1 MAHFAAAF
9 VFAAV
14 APPDDRLEI
23 APGVY
28 MPRVSCGHPDDQA
41 KNATAATLA
50 WILAG
55 GMGIDTA
62 DSYHNQPE
70 IAVAIAA
77 SGVERKKLFITT
89 KVPCEG
95 DVYANIEED
104 LRELQTSYV
113 DLMLIHFPCKD
124 LDGTRNAWK
133 ALQAAHDAGLARS
146 IGVSN
151 FLAAD
156 LDAVMALGGVTPSL
170 NQCQMSVGSHD
181 DAMINKTRAAG
192 ATYEAYSPLRHVDLS
207 DPTLTK
213 IAHDHNVS
221 TAQVALRWIY
231 QQGVYNETTPDTYEE
246 SLIRDRVR
254 AYLISSKEIFNDKSG
269 PVEPRD
275 RNQRVSIK
283 RNSVELAKLAQEGEK
298 FNRNAAA

>member
-1 MAHFAAAF
+1 MSPSAHFAAAF

-23 APGVY
+23 AAGVY

-124 LDGTRNAWK
+124 LDGTRIAWK

-156 LDAVMALGGVTPSL
+156 LDAVMALGGVTPSI

-181 DAMINKTRAAG
+181 DAMINKTRTAG

-213 IAHDHNVS
+213 IAHGHNVS

-231 QQGVYNETTPDTYEE
+231 QQGIQITTSPGENPVYIAED
-246 SLIRDRVR
+246 L
-254 AYLISSKEIFNDKSG
+254 ALSSFALTADEMATLS
-269 PVEPRD
+269 
-275 RNQRVSIK
+275 
-283 RNSVELAKLAQEGEK
+283 AM
-298 FNRNAAA
+298 

>member
-207 DPTLTK
+207 DHTLTK

-231 QQGVYNETTPDTYEE
+231 QQGIQITTSPGEDPVYIAED
-246 SLIRDRVR
+246 
-254 AYLISSKEIFNDKSG
+254 
-269 PVEPRD
+269 
-275 RNQRVSIK
+275 
-283 RNSVELAKLAQEGEK
+283 LALSCFALTADDGL
-298 FNRNAAA
+298 

>member
-1 MAHFAAAF
+1 MYRSQAPFVHGSSSLPLQETHMAHFAAAF

-133 ALQAAHDAGLARS
+133 ALQAAHNAGLARS

-170 NQCQMSVGSHD
+170 NQCQMSV
-181 DAMINKTRAAG
+181 AA
-192 ATYEAYSPLRHVDLS
+192 
-207 DPTLTK
+207 LT
-213 IAHDHNVS
+213 
-221 TAQVALRWIY
+221 TMR
-231 QQGVYNETTPDTYEE
+231 
-246 SLIRDRVR
+246 
-254 AYLISSKEIFNDKSG
+254 
-269 PVEPRD
+269 
-275 RNQRVSIK
+275 
-283 RNSVELAKLAQEGEK
+283 
-298 FNRNAAA
+298 